1 MKQPKFEYKDGHA
14 VCIAEDN
21 MGRQF
26 KGEAWC
32 SPEDKDLESEYTGL
46 AIAEMR
52 SQIAA
57 ARTYRNDLKL
67 KLSAL
72 NQLYYSMN
80 QSKKFNP
87 KSYENLM
94 LQRQICLIKDDL
106 AIAKHQLAV
115 LQLQLYDYIL
125 NKDTIYEKIRE
136 CRKKRQS

>member
-1 MKQPKFEYKDGHA
+1 
-14 VCIAEDN
+14 
-21 MGRQF
+21 
-26 KGEAWC
+26 
-32 SPEDKDLESEYTGL
+32 
-46 AIAEMR
+46 MR